1 MSLAVEPLPADEFG
15 TSAPRDVILVLG
27 YTSWSG
33 AIRRGLVMP
42 EDRLAV
48 WLTSSPRVGRVLI
61 CNPYRSR
68 AAKLVRAVTGPR
80 DEPFP
85 TTETCRLHEP
95 LRLRR
100 QDPAGV
106 GAMERACAAYERG
119 IRRAAEQFGMERPA
133 IISAHPPIAGFGR
146 FDWAGPVTYYTSDD
160 QTACPPMRR
169 WWPVYEVA
177 HARMRELGRGA
188 VGLTPKALASVD
200 PSGPSAVIPC
210 GLDPDE
216 WFTPGE
222 APSWFTELP
231 GPRLLYVGSL
241 DPRVEVEMVRA
252 TAEAYPHG
260 SVVLMGRCPN
270 PEHYDPIR
278 ELPNVTIAPPVDRE
292 QLTAIVAAA
301 DVGLIPHVRTEQT
314 EAMSPLKLFEYLA
327 AGLPVAT
334 IDLPGTASVS
344 PSRTALAQGTHDFVD
359 AVRRAVAIGRCTEAE
374 RLDFIHANAWE
385 RRFERLLDVALEPN

>member
-1 MSLAVEPLPADEFG
+1 MSVAVQPLPADDPTAF
-15 TSAPRDVILVLG
+15 APRDIVLILG

-33 AIRRGLVMP
+33 AHRRGLVMP

-48 WLTSSPRVGRVLI
+48 WLTSSPRAGRVLI

-68 AAKLVRAVTGPR
+68 IAKLVRTVTGPR

-85 TTETCRLHEP
+85 VSETRHLHEP

-100 QDPAGV
+100 HDPTGIR
-106 GAMERACAAYERG
+106 AMERACAAYERS
-119 IRRAAEQFGMERPA
+119 IRRVAERLGLEHPA
-133 IISAHPPIAGFGR
+133 IITAHPPIAGFGR
-146 FDWAGPVTYYTSDD
+146 FDWAGAVTYYTSDD
-160 QTACPPMRR
+160 QTACPPMRP
-169 WWPVYEVA
+169 WWPVYDVA

-216 WFTPGE
+216 WLAPGE

-252 TAEAYPHG
+252 TADAYPNG

-270 PEHYDPIR
+270 PEHYASVRD
-278 ELPNVTIAPPVDRE
+278 LANVTIAPPVARDE
-292 QLTAIVAAA
+292 LTAIVAAA

-314 EAMSPLKLFEYLA
+314 EAMSPLKLFEYVA
-327 AGLPVAT
+327 AGLPVAA
-334 IDLPGTASVS
+334 IDLPGIASVS
-344 PSRTALAQGTHDFVD
+344 PPRTALAQGTDDFV
-359 AVRRAVAIGRCTEAE
+359 AAVARAIDIGRCSESE

-385 RRFERLLDVALEPN
+385 RRFDLLLDVALAN

>member
-1 MSLAVEPLPADEFG
+1 MSLALQPLPADE
-15 TSAPRDVILVLG
+15 SMALAPPDVVLILG

-48 WLTSSPRVGRVLI
+48 WLTRTPRVGRVLI

-68 AAKLVRAVTGPR
+68 IAKVVRAATGQR
-80 DEPFP
+80 DEAFP
-85 TTETCRLHEP
+85 ASETRHLHEP

-100 QDPAGV
+100 QDPTGIKAT
-106 GAMERACAAYERG
+106 ARACATYERS
-119 IRRAAEQFGMERPA
+119 IRRAAEGLGLERPA
-133 IISAHPPIAGFGR
+133 IISAHPPMAGFGR

-169 WWPVYEVA
+169 WWPVYDVA
-177 HARMRELGRGA
+177 HERMRELGRGA

-200 PSGPSAVIPC
+200 PAGPSAVIPC

-216 WFTPGE
+216 WLAPGD

-252 TAEAYPHG
+252 TAEAYPNG
-260 SVVLMGRCPN
+260 SVVLMGRCPD
-270 PEHYDPIR
+270 PEHYAGLRD
-278 ELPNVTIAPPVDRE
+278 LPNVTIAPPVARDE
-292 QLTAIVAAA
+292 LTAIVAAA
-301 DVGLIPHVRTEQT
+301 DVGLIPHVRNEQT

-327 AGLPVAT
+327 AGLPVAA
-334 IDLPGTASVS
+334 IDLPGIASVL
-344 PSRTALAQGTHDFVD
+344 PSRTALARGTDDFVA
-359 AVRRAVAIGRCTEAE
+359 AVTRAIAIGRCSESE

-385 RRFERLLDVALEPN
+385 RRFDLLLDLALAN